1 MFGFLNRIFGRA
13 PGNPVPEWAEFFS
26 YDEYETFLGAI
37 RQHFVAQGRRV
48 VIRDGVASVADS
60 GVVFR
65 EASREDDPPS
75 LQYGLQ
81 NLAQLCHGQPQEQWA
96 DIIAK
101 HFTGME
107 ESQREMSSIPMDD
120 YNAVRDHL
128 AIRLYPQDFLDEE
141 SFDRLIT
148 REDIPGIR
156 TTLVLDSPHAVST
169 ISREAAS
176 VWQQSDAALFDQA
189 LKNLNQQVEVVDHV
203 EVLGEEGLRL
213 SLLSGSNFL
222 TSSHALNLHR
232 RPNWIGKVGTLV
244 GIPTG
249 SCLIGLP
256 IENRQAIVAIQYLI
270 PLIAK
275 ACMDGPNSVS
285 HRLYWLQTNGTW
297 MDLTWREENDS
308 IVFTPPEEFTEAI
321 GGLGD
326 AGE

>member
-37 RQHFVAQGRRV
+37 RQHFVSQGRKV

-60 GVVFR
+60 GVV
-65 EASREDDPPS
+65 SRESSRDDDHPS

-81 NLAQLCHGQPQEQWA
+81 NLAQLCHGQDEAQWA
-96 DIIAK
+96 EIIAK

-107 ESQREMSSIPMDD
+107 ESQREMSSIPMDNFD
-120 YNAVRDHL
+120 AVRDHL
-128 AIRLYPQDFLDEE
+128 AIRLYPLDFLDPE
-141 SFDRLIT
+141 SFDRLVT

-169 ISREAAS
+169 ISRDAATI
-176 VWQQSDAALFDQA
+176 WNQSDAALFEQA
-189 LKNLNQQVEVVDHV
+189 LKNLTQQVEVVDHV

-222 TSSHALNLHR
+222 ASSHALSLHQ
-232 RPNWIGKVGTLV
+232 RPNWIGRAGTLV

-256 IENRQAIVAIQYLI
+256 IDKRQALVAIQYLI

-297 MDLTWREENDS
+297 LDLTWREENES
-308 IVFTPPEEFTEAI
+308 IVFTPPEEFTDAI
-321 GGLGD
+321 GTLD
-326 AGE
+326 EEE